1 PFGRLVCPYDA
12 VGCRREDPLRRSKRE
27 ARMLQQ
33 WRTEA
38 VQNSRAGTGCT
49 SPSYASSISVRAPQ

>member
-1 PFGRLVCPYDA
+1 
-12 VGCRREDPLRRSKRE
+12 
-27 ARMLQQ
+27 MLQQ

-49 SPSYASSISVRAPQ
+49 SPSYASSISARVPQRSAQAHSSSVWADTSNVSRKMEGSAA

>member
-1 PFGRLVCPYDA
+1 
-12 VGCRREDPLRRSKRE
+12 
-27 ARMLQQ
+27 MLQQ

-49 SPSYASSISVRAPQ
+49 SPSYASSIFVRVPQRAAPAHSSSVWADTPNVSRKMEGSAA